1 MGKILMYESCE
12 SSISP
17 TTSVTREGIE
27 FVIRVQLVGRFL
39 PEFENGCRCIAN
51 MEYIH

>member
-1 MGKILMYESCE
+1 MGKILMYESSE

-27 FVIRVQLVGRFL
+27 FVIQLVGRFL
-39 PEFENGCRCIAN
+39 PEFENGCRCTAN
-51 MEYIH
+51 MVYIH